1 MFLEMKQENL
11 KKQVKRG
18 GNMPPFKPTEQ
29 QRKDVSDLTAFGKS
43 MEEIR
48 PLIINKRTNK
58 PVSQHTFRKAFKQE
72 MLVGKTRADWEVAK
86 TLKNMA
92 VSGENTQA
100 TIWWTKARMGWS
112 ENMNHEINGNV
123 QIELVADIAEKND
136 KKEVSGRQKVI
147 EIAE

>member
-1 MFLEMKQENL
+1 
-11 KKQVKRG
+11 
-18 GNMPPFKPTEQ
+18 
-29 QRKDVSDLTAFGKS
+29 
-43 MEEIR
+43 
-48 PLIINKRTNK
+48 
-58 PVSQHTFRKAFKQE
+58 

-136 KKEVSGRQKVI
+136 MKEVSGRQKVI
-147 EIAE
+147 EIAEKTG